1 MKDLKDFF
9 TININCRL
17 FVPTI
22 IDDGLRYSIMYDRNN
37 SIGITSFCIVKRDRT
52 EFEWKQLKRGIQDSI
67 YLKLKESGVY

>member
-22 IDDGLRYSIMYDRNN
+22 KEDEKYYRIEYNRNK
-37 SIGITSFCIVKRDRT
+37 SIGITSFCIVKRYRT
-52 EFEWKQLKRGIQDSI
+52 ELEWKQLKRGVKDSI